1 VPRASSVRLSHPD
14 KLLFGQDGI
23 TKADLAGYFEAVS
36 EAMVRH
42 ARDRPLNLWRWNE
55 GIEGPRVVQQEIP
68 RGAPDWVK
76 RVTVPRRA
84 GGNVTHA
91 LANDAATLVWLA
103 NQNCVTVHLWTSRAD
118 MLDRPDRMIFDLD
131 PPEGVTFAQVRRAA
145 RETGALLR
153 ELGLEPFAQV
163 TGSRGIHVVAPLR
176 RTRDHDT
183 VRAAAGAIAAELA
196 ARRPKDL
203 TVEWRKAKRE
213 GRILVDVARN
223 TYAQT
228 TVAPYSPRA
237 RPGAPVATPLR
248 WEELDDR
255 ALEPDRWTL
264 RTLPARLEEH
274 GDPWRDIA
282 RAARP
287 LPRLDSPS

>member
-1 VPRASSVRLSHPD
+1 VPPVGAVKLSHPG
-14 KLLFGQDGI
+14 KVLFPDAGI
-23 TKADLAGYFEAVS
+23 TKADLAAYFEAVS
-36 EAMVRH
+36 EAMIRH
-42 ARDRPLNLWRWNE
+42 AKDRPLNLWRWNE
-55 GIEGPRVVQQEIP
+55 GIDGPRIVQQEIP
-68 RGAPDWVK
+68 KGAPEWVK
-76 RVTVPRRA
+76 RVSVARRA
-84 GGNVTHA
+84 GGEVTHA

-145 RETGALLR
+145 RETGDLLR

-176 RTRDHDT
+176 RTKDHDT
-183 VRAAAGAIAAELA
+183 VRATAGEIAAELA

-237 RPGAPVATPLR
+237 RPGAPCATPLR
-248 WEELDDR
+248 WEELSDR
-255 ALEPDRWTL
+255 ALKPDRWTL

-274 GDPWRDIA
+274 GDPWAEIA
-282 RAARP
+282 RSARP
-287 LPRLDSPS
+287 LPRLESAS